1 MIVKF
6 RWEGVKGEMVEGGGF
21 EPPKGRRPPGLQ
33 PGPFGRSGIPPLF
46 STANYNTSSRYR
58 EHNYGWDEGRGG
70 RQVGILAIG
79 ELAIGASVIGELG
92 IGDERCCDNTT
103 QSLSVQVTMA

>member
-1 MIVKF
+1 
-6 RWEGVKGEMVEGGGF
+6 MVEGGGF

-58 EHNYGWDEGRGG
+58 EQNYGWDEGRASRQVGKSAGLQSAG
-70 RQVGILAIG
+70 RQVGRSVSRKIG
-79 ELAIGASVIGELG
+79 GLTVVASK
-92 IGDERCCDNTT
+92 
-103 QSLSVQVTMA
+103 